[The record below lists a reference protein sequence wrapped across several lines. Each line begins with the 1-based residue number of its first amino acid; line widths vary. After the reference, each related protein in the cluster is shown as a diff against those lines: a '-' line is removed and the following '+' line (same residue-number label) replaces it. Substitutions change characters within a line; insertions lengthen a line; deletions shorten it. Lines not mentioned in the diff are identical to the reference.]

1 MRNLPEDVLNNY
13 VLKLCFR
20 NTTHN
25 MLLEIYLAY
34 FIIVRKGNAVGRFA
48 GFHI

>member
-13 VLKLCFR
+13 VLKLRFR

-34 FIIVRKGNAVGRFA
+34 FIINKQVSKLNKSVNQ
-48 GFHI
+48 